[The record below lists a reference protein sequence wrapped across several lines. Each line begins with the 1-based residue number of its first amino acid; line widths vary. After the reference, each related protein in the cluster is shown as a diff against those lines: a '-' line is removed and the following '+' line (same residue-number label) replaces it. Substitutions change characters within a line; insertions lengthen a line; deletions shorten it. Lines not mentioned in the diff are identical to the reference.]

1 MEINEVIVEEE
12 VLLTKNG
19 KPRKR
24 KPKKK
29 NVYFTEETEDAIIEY
44 VSEEN
49 KARRDKIYKDKIHYA
64 FYKLTENIIHTF
76 KFYYTEVEDIDDL
89 KYEVISFLIQKLH
102 LFNHSRFVNNTLRK
116 IITKEFNENYE
127 NGSFIEYTS
136 NTAKVTKD
144 TIDVFIHT
152 MDVSDECK
160 QRLLTITPPKAY
172 SYFGTI
178 AKRYLIIYNKKNYK
192 KLRSQYNIDDSN
204 EDDDVFNTLTEEPKE
219 NEINK
224 ENLLSDFVEKM
235 DNEYID
241 IFTTEEDVKIA
252 NAVLTV
258 MKRKE
263 NIDIVNKKAFFVYVR
278 EITDANSNAISKV
291 LKTMKKTYYTMLQ
304 DRLENYDD

>member
-29 NVYFTEETEDAIIEY
+29 NVYFTEETENAIIEY

-116 IITKEFNENYE
+116 ITIKEFNENYE

-136 NTAKVTKD
+136 NAAKVTKD
-144 TIDVFIHT
+144 TIDLFIHA

-219 NEINK
+219 HEINK

>member
-136 NTAKVTKD
+136 NAAKVTKD